1 MLIDL
6 NCDMGELGGDIDAA
20 LMPSITSANIAC
32 GVHAGDSE
40 TMART
45 IALAKAH
52 ELAVGA
58 HPGYDDRAN
67 FGRRE
72 MQLGADALMNLLL
85 YQLGAI
91 RALCEAQ
98 GVALTHVKPHGAL
111 YNQAARD
118 AALAATIARTV
129 RRFDPHLALFG
140 LAGSVMLTAG
150 RAAGLRVAAEAFADR
165 AYEPDGSLRPRT
177 LPGAVHSEPQ
187 IAAQQ
192 ALHIVNDGYIIAY
205 DGSRVAVQA
214 DTLCVHGDN
223 PNAAAVLAAVRA
235 ALKQAGVQVQPF
247 GQPAIVISKAEQPP
261 PVADDAA

>member
-1 MLIDL
+1 MQIDL
-6 NCDMGELGGDIDAA
+6 NCDLGELAGEVDSA
-20 LMPSITSANIAC
+20 LMPYITSANIAC
-32 GVHAGDSE
+32 GVHAGDSA
-40 TMART
+40 TMSRT
-45 IALAKAH
+45 IALAKQH
-52 ELAVGA
+52 EVAVGA

-72 MQLGADALMNLLL
+72 MQLDPDALANLLL

-91 RALCEAQ
+91 RTLCEAQ

-111 YNQAARD
+111 YNQATRD
-118 AALAATIARTV
+118 AAMAATIARTI

-150 RAAGLRVAAEAFADR
+150 RTAGLRVAAEAFADR
-165 AYEPDGSLRPRT
+165 AYEADGSLRPRN
-177 LPGAVHSEPQ
+177 LPGAVHTDPQ
-187 IAAQQ
+187 IATRQ
-192 ALHIVNDGYIIAY
+192 ALQIVYEGYIIAH

-223 PNAAAVLAAVRA
+223 PNAQAVLAAVRA
-235 ALKQAGVQVQPF
+235 ALEEAGAQVQPF
-247 GQPAIVISKAEQPP
+247 GQPAIAIRKANQPL

>member
-1 MLIDL
+1 MQIDL
-6 NCDMGELGGDIDAA
+6 NCDMGELEGDIDAA
-20 LMPSITSANIAC
+20 LMPYITSANVAC
-32 GVHAGDSE
+32 GVHAGDSG

-52 ELAVGA
+52 GVAVGA

-72 MQLGADALMNLLL
+72 LQLDPDTLTNLLL

-98 GVALTHVKPHGAL
+98 GVTLTHVKPHGAL

-118 AALAATIARTV
+118 TAIAATIVRAI
-129 RRFDPHLALFG
+129 RRFDPHLVMFG
-140 LAGSVMLTAG
+140 LAGSALLAAG
-150 RAAGLRVAAEAFADR
+150 QAAGLRVAAEAFADR
-165 AYEPDGSLRPRT
+165 AYEAGGSLRSRT
-177 LPGAVHSEPQ
+177 LSGAVFSDPD

-192 ALHIVNDGYIIAY
+192 ALHIIYDRYIIAY
-205 DGSRVAVQA
+205 DGSRIAVQA

-235 ALKQAGVQVQPF
+235 ALEAAGAQLQPCVATTI
-247 GQPAIVISKAEQPP
+247 PSRKAAPP
-261 PVADDAA
+261 LAADSA